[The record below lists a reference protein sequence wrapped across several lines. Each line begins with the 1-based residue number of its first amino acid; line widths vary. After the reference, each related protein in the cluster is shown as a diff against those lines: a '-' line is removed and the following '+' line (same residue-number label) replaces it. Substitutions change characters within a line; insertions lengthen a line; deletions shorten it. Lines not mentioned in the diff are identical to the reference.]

1 MKKKRMATAALAAL
15 MALTAVGGMTVYG
28 ASDTKTATLN
38 NAKVRFNDG
47 AVQTIQCYNIE
58 GFNFVRARDIPNN
71 LDMAVSAIQNGD
83 TGIMVHPYLKPTSTA
98 TPEKLTQKTAKVKV
112 VEGNLIYDGWVSKAE
127 CFLLNGRYYFKL
139 ADFANASDNNLDVAI
154 ETVEFEAKGEYAKAP
169 YMDEHYGITVTWNN
183 DTKVIDVDRVETD
196 LVQYFNDIRGGKP
209 PVAKPD
215 KEEVV
220 DKEEEKEPVVEK
232 EDKFEATGILTSA
245 PKEGK
250 ILANIL
256 KDEDEGAYLDNGKVN
271 MDNLTKPYTYT
282 SEKNVGQCTWYAKG
296 RFIETHGID
305 INKNPFT
312 GTNTCDEW
320 VESAKSAKYPDVD
333 GTTDK
338 NAIEAG
344 CIVVWKGHVGF
355 VEWVDFD
362 ENGEPVKVYF
372 TEANSGHVTT
382 DGKSI
387 DGMKK
392 GIYYPDYDGK
402 VKVFDFDDFINRDPF
417 VGYVVAK

>member
-38 NAKVRFNDG
+38 NAQVRFNNG
-47 AVQTIQCYNIE
+47 KVQTIQCYNIE
-58 GFNFVRARDIPNN
+58 GFNFVRARDITNN

-83 TGIMVHPYLKPTSTA
+83 TGIMVHPYMAPTSTA
-98 TPEKLTQKTAKVKV
+98 TPEKLTQQTAKVKV

-139 ADFANASDNNLDVAI
+139 ADFANAANTQLDVAL

-183 DTKVIDVDRVETD
+183 DTKVIDVNREVTD
-196 LVQYFNDIRGGKP
+196 LVQFFNDIRGGKTP
-209 PVAKPD
+209 TVKPD
-215 KEEVV
+215 KEETVN
-220 DKEEEKEPVVEK
+220 KEEKEPVVEK
-232 EDKFEATGILTSA
+232 EDKFEATGVLTSA

-256 KDEDEGAYLDNGKVN
+256 KDEDAGAYLADDSINW
-271 MDNLTKPYTYT
+271 DNLTGPYLKYGQMYPY
-282 SEKNVGQCTWYAKG
+282 NFGQCTWYAMS
-296 RFIETHGID
+296 RLVETTGVNLD
-305 INKNPFT
+305 KNIFWGNGMEKYVST
-312 GTNTCDEW
+312 A
-320 VESAKSAKYPDVD
+320 ESSKCPDLT

-338 NAIEAG
+338 YDIEAG
-344 CIVVWKGHVGF
+344 CMAVFKGHALI

-362 ENGEPVKVYF
+362 DEGNPETVYF
-372 TEANSGHVTT
+372 TEANTQHNGT
-382 DGKSI
+382 
-387 DGMKK
+387 
-392 GIYYPDYDGK
+392 YYPDKDGK
-402 VKVFDFDDFINRDPF
+402 VQVMDFDDFIVRQSF
-417 VGYVVAK
+417 VGYVIVK